1 MHIIGVSGRKYNGKD
16 SIADYLVKNHG
27 YIKLSF
33 ADQLKKAL
41 ELLFNFDHDQLYGSK
56 KELVD
61 EYWGYSPRYLMQYL
75 GTQVFRDTI
84 DKDFWVKSLE
94 NNIIKNYHD
103 KKIVISDLR
112 FTNEYN
118 MIKKL
123 GGYVIRVKRDSISNL
138 DQHESESMIDS
149 LYYDFLIENNYDID
163 YLHNL
168 VELAL
173 KDINNII

>member
-1 MHIIGVSGRKYNGKD
+1 MNIIAVTGRKYNGKD

-41 ELLFNFDHDQLYGSK
+41 ELLFNFDHEQLYGSK
-56 KELVD
+56 KEVVD

-75 GTQVFRDTI
+75 GTQVFRDNI
-84 DKDFWVKSLE
+84 DQDFWVKSLE
-94 NNIIKNYHD
+94 NNILKNYQN

-112 FTNEYN
+112 FMNEYN
-118 MIKKL
+118 MIKRL
-123 GGYVIRVKRDSISNL
+123 GGYVIKVKRDNINNT
-138 DQHESESMIDS
+138 DQHESESMTDN
-149 LYYDFLIENNYDID
+149 LDYDFFIQNNYDLD
-163 YLHNL
+163 YLHKL

-173 KDINNII
+173 KDIENII